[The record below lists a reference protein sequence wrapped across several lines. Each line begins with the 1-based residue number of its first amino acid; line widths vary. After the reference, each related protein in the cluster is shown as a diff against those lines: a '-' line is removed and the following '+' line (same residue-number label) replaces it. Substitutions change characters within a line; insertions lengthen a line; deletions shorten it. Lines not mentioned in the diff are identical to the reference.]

1 MLTSLTR
8 NLLTSSSIVPRR
20 LFSSTVA
27 PNAYYTSSLVSDH
40 VVKKVD
46 PTAKLYDFRSD
57 TVTAPTDEMFDLMKH
72 ASRSDDVFQEDKSV
86 NDLQDYMAEI
96 TGHEAALFCASGTMT
111 NQLALRTH
119 LVTPPHSVVC
129 DSRAHVFLWEAGGI
143 AVHSRASVSP
153 VIASNG
159 VHVTSDEIE
168 ANLLGE
174 DIYSAPTR
182 VVSLENT
189 LNGMIFPVEEM
200 AKISDMARNRGL
212 AMHLDGARLWNASQE
227 TGVSLKEYGKLF
239 DSMSLCLS
247 KGVGAPIGSIV
258 VGSHKFIDRVRF
270 NRKLFG
276 GGWRQAGFMA
286 VAAKYG
292 IDNIVPTM
300 KETHKLAKYMAD
312 QLVAMGI
319 DLQIPCHTSMVFID
333 TARAGLRVER
343 DLIPALAE
351 RNIKMGGMGT
361 KARMVLHHQI
371 DRQGVDSFLKVVRD
385 AIALRQQQENEDSLR
400 LTSSNSA

>member
-1 MLTSLTR
+1 MSRT
-8 NLLTSSSIVPRR
+8 LLSRR
-20 LFSSTVA
+20 LFSTTVSRHNYA
-27 PNAYYTSSLVSDH
+27 ANLVSPH
-40 VVKKVD
+40 NNILKSVD
-46 PTAKLYDFRSD
+46 PSHKFYDFRSD
-57 TVTAPTDEMFDLMKH
+57 TVTAPTDEMFDLMKS

-86 NDLQDYMAEI
+86 NDLQDYMAEV

-111 NQLALRTH
+111 NQLALNTH
-119 LVTPPHSVVC
+119 LITPPHTVAC

-153 VIASNG
+153 IIASNG
-159 VHVTSDEIE
+159 IHITSDEIE
-168 ANLLGE
+168 SNLIGR

-189 LNGMIFPVEEM
+189 LNGMIFPLEEM
-200 AKISDMARNRGL
+200 AKVSTMARNRGL
-212 AMHLDGARLWNASQE
+212 AMHLDGARLWNASEE

-258 VGSHKFIDRVRF
+258 VGSADFIDRVRY

-286 VAAKYG
+286 VAAQYG
-292 IDNIVPTM
+292 IDHIVPTM
-300 KETHKLAKYMAD
+300 KETHKLAKYLAD

-333 TARAGLRVER
+333 TTRARLQVER

-351 RNIKMGGMGT
+351 RNIKLGGMGN
-361 KARMVLHHQI
+361 KARIVLHHQI
-371 DRQGVDSFLKVVRD
+371 DRQGVDSLLEVVRN
-385 AIALRQQQENEDSLR
+385 AITLRQQQDEDTLR
-400 LTSSNSA
+400 LASSVSA